1 MKRKQ
6 NAASSD
12 KKELEQSLLVD
23 GVLLSEERR
32 NIVEL
37 PVKDLL
43 NKLQDG
49 TLSCV
54 DVMKAYQSKA
64 LEVTKELNCV
74 TEFIKEA
81 QVIIQ
86 LNFIHLFING

>member
-6 NAASSD
+6 NAASGD

-23 GVLLSEERR
+23 GVLLTEDRR

-43 NKLQDG
+43 HKLQDG
-49 TLSCV
+49 TLLCV
-54 DVMKAYQSKA
+54 DVMKAYQAKA
-64 LEVTKELNCV
+64 LGVTKELNCV

-81 QVIIQ
+81 QVIIRLKFMPDHQ
-86 LNFIHLFING
+86 